1 MKDKLKIVF
10 FGTPEFATHILDG
23 IVQSHHNVVG
33 VVTVADKP
41 AGRGRKLQGSH
52 VKQYAVSA
60 GLKVLQ
66 PKNLKKE
73 EFIDDL
79 RTLEADLFVI
89 VAFRMLPEVVWNMP
103 ELGTFNLHASL
114 LPQYRGAAPINW
126 AVINQEEKTGV
137 TTFFIDDKIDTG
149 AMILQRECHL
159 EPRETAGSLYGKL
172 MQLGRE
178 LTLETVDLIA
188 GGNVETQNQ
197 PDHDEL
203 KDAPKLTADN
213 TRIDFNK
220 SAHEVDAMIRGLFP
234 FPIAK
239 AILLNEGDK
248 QQIKIFETSIVD
260 KPHKMNS
267 GSIVVKNNEIMVA
280 CSQGFVILEKLQLP
294 NKKAMDARS
303 LLNGF
308 SFSADARFDQG

>member
-23 IVQSHHNVVG
+23 IVQSHHEVVG

-41 AGRGRKLQGSH
+41 AGRGRKLQESH
-52 VKQYAVSA
+52 VKQYAVNT

-66 PKNLKKE
+66 PTNLKNQA
-73 EFIDDL
+73 FIDDL
-79 RTLEADLFVI
+79 KSLNADLFVI

-126 AVINQEEKTGV
+126 AVINQEQKSGV

-149 AMILQRECHL
+149 AMILQKECRL
-159 EPRETAGSLYGKL
+159 EPKETAGSLYGKL

-178 LTLETVDLIA
+178 LTIETIDLIA
-188 GGNVETQNQ
+188 AGSVKTQIQ
-197 PDHDEL
+197 TDHIDL

-213 TRIDFNK
+213 TRIDFGK
-220 SAHEVDAMIRGLFP
+220 SAYEVDAMVRGLFP
-234 FPIAK
+234 FPVAK
-239 AILLNEGDK
+239 AILSNDGEK
-248 QQIKIFETSIVD
+248 MQIKIFETSIVD
-260 KPHKMNS
+260 KPHKMKP

-280 CSQGFVILEKLQLP
+280 CSQGFVVLEKLQLP
-294 NKKAMDARS
+294 NKKAMDAKS